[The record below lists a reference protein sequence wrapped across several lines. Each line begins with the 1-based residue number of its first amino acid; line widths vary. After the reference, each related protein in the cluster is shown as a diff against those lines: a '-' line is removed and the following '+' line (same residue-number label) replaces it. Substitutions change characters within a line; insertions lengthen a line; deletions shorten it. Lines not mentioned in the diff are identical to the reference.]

1 MYKITNIMKIIFKL
15 LIIFIL
21 IALPSHSAILKKIEV
36 SGNQR
41 VSSETI
47 KIFSEV
53 KINTDLDSNSLN
65 EILKKLYSTNF
76 FKDVS
81 IKFDNNILYINVEEN
96 PIIQVLK
103 FDGIKNKRILELL
116 KDQIEMKEKS
126 PFVEIKVKNDE
137 RKISNILRVNGY
149 YFSKLN
155 TSLIKNENNT
165 VNLIFNI
172 DLGEKAFIK
181 KINFIGD
188 KKIKDSKLR
197 KIIVSEEAKFWKFVS
212 NRKYLDIN
220 RIQLDTKLLLNYYK
234 NKGYFNATIESSSA
248 KIVDDNQ
255 FELIFNINAGNKYY
269 FGNLDLIL
277 PPDYTKESFEKIFKV
292 QKKLEGEAYSLNK
305 VKKILDEID
314 QIALTKEYE
323 FINAKYKEVVE
334 GDKINLSIKLEDSE
348 KFYIE
353 RVNIFG
359 NYATSEN
366 VIRNSLIVDEGDAY
380 NKILVNKS
388 INQIKSRR
396 IFKTV
401 EKSIDSGSTNNFK
414 VINITVEE
422 QPTGEI
428 SAGAGTGTSGSTV
441 SFGIR
446 ENNYLGSGVK
456 LDTNFSISDNG
467 LQGIVSIEN
476 PNFRNS
482 NKSLNR
488 SVEASDID
496 RMDKFGY
503 KTTKTGFSFGTSFEQ
518 YDDIYFS
525 PSISTYLETLKTSSI
540 ASNAKKKQKGNYFES
555 NFNYGLTLNRLN
567 QNFQPS
573 SGYKTTFAQVL
584 PIYADDM
591 SVVNSFNISRYFSPN
606 ENTIFSLKFLAETV
620 TSLSGDDVRVSKRLY
635 LPSKRLKG
643 FESGR
648 VGPKDGAD
656 FIGGN
661 YATALNFATTLPGL
675 LPDLE
680 NIDFSF
686 FVDAGNVWGVDY
698 SDTLSDSSKIRS
710 STGLAI
716 DWLTPIG
723 PLSFSFA
730 QALTKADTDKTET
743 FRFDI
748 GTTF

>member
-1 MYKITNIMKIIFKL
+1 MYKITIIMNLIFKL
-15 LIIFIL
+15 LLIL
-21 IALPSHSAILKKIEV
+21 TLITLPVNSEILKKIEV
-36 SGNQR
+36 EGNQR

-47 KIFSEV
+47 KIFTQT
-53 KINTDLDSNSLN
+53 KINTDLDSNNLN
-65 EILKKLYSTNF
+65 EIIKNLYSTNF

-81 IKFDNNILYINVEEN
+81 ISFKNNILNIKVQEN
-96 PIIQVLK
+96 PIIQALNFEGV
-103 FDGIKNKRILELL
+103 KNKRILEILR
-116 KDQIEMKEKS
+116 DQIEMKEKS
-126 PFVEIKVKNDE
+126 PFVENKVKNDE
-137 RKISNILRVNGY
+137 KKISNILRTNGY
-149 YFSKLN
+149 YFSKVN
-155 TSLIKNENNT
+155 TSLISNENNT
-165 VNLIFNI
+165 VNLIYNI
-172 DLGEKAFIK
+172 ELGDKAYIK
-181 KINFIGD
+181 KISFIGD

-197 KIIVSEEAKFWKFVS
+197 KIIISEEAKFWKFVS
-212 NRKYLDIN
+212 SRKFLDIN
-220 RIQLDTKLLLNYYK
+220 RIKLDTKLLLNYYK
-234 NKGYFNATIESSSA
+234 NKGYFSATIESSSA
-248 KIVDDNQ
+248 KIIDENQ
-255 FELIFNINAGNKYY
+255 FELIFNINAGKKYY
-269 FGNLDLIL
+269 FGKFDLIL
-277 PPDYTKESFEKIFKV
+277 PTDYTKKSFEKIIKV
-292 QKKLEGEAYSLNK
+292 QKKLEGETYSLNK
-305 VKKILDEID
+305 VKKVLDEID
-314 QIALTKEYE
+314 EIALTKEFE
-323 FINAKYKEVVE
+323 FINAKYDEIIE
-334 GDKINLSIKLEDSE
+334 GDKINLLIKLEDSE

-353 RVNIFG
+353 RINIFG

-380 NKILVNKS
+380 NEILVNKS

-401 EKSIDSGSTNNFK
+401 NKSIDKGSTNNFK
-414 VINITVEE
+414 IININVEE
-422 QPTGEI
+422 QATGEI

-441 SFGIR
+441 SFGIK
-446 ENNYLGSGVK
+446 ENNYLGTGAK
-456 LDTNFSISDNG
+456 LNTNFSISDTG
-467 LQGIVSIEN
+467 LKGILSLEN
-476 PNFRNS
+476 PNYKNT
-482 NKSLNR
+482 NKSLSR
-488 SVEASDID
+488 SIEASDVD

-525 PSISTYLETLKTSSI
+525 PSISTYAETLKTSSI
-540 ASNAKKKQKGNYFES
+540 ASDAKKKQKGDYIES

-573 SGYKTTFAQVL
+573 SGYKTTFAQTL

-591 SVVNSFNISRYFSPN
+591 SVVNSLNVSRYFSPN
-606 ENTIFSLKFLAETV
+606 ENAIFSLKFLAQSV
-620 TSLSGDDVRVSKRLY
+620 TSLGGDDVRISKRLY
-635 LPSKRLKG
+635 LPSKRLRG

-656 FIGGN
+656 FVGGN

-686 FVDAGNVWGVDY
+686 FVDAGNVWGIDY
-698 SDTLSDSSKIRS
+698 SDTLSDGSKIRS

-730 QALTKADTDKTET
+730 QALTKADSDKTET

>member
-1 MYKITNIMKIIFKL
+1 MYKITIIMNIFFKFLIFFL
-15 LIIFIL
+15 LFTL
-21 IALPSHSAILKKIEV
+21 NLKAEILKKFEIN
-36 SGNQR
+36 GNQR

-47 KIFSEV
+47 KIFSEA
-53 KINTDLDSNSLN
+53 KINSDLDTSDLN
-65 EILKKLYSTNF
+65 EIIKNLYSTNF
-76 FKDVS
+76 FKDVN
-81 IKFDNNILYINVEEN
+81 INFKDNTLFITVEEN
-96 PIIQVLK
+96 PIIQILK
-103 FDGIKNKRILELL
+103 FEGIKNRRILEVLNE
-116 KDQIEMKEKS
+116 QIGMKEKS
-126 PFVEIKVKNDE
+126 PFIENKVRNDE
-137 RKISNILRVNGY
+137 NKIINILRTNGY
-149 YFSKLN
+149 YFSKVTTKLN
-155 TSLIKNENNT
+155 NNDNNT
-165 VNLIFNI
+165 VDLIFDI
-172 DLGEKAFIK
+172 ELGEKAFIK
-181 KINFIGD
+181 KISFIGD
-188 KKIKDSKLR
+188 KKIKDNKLR

-220 RIQLDTKLLLNYYK
+220 RIKLDINLLNNYYK
-234 NKGYFNATIESSSA
+234 NKGYFNASIESSSA
-248 KIVDDNQ
+248 KIIDENQ
-255 FELIFNINAGNKYY
+255 FELIFNINAGKKYY
-269 FGNLDLIL
+269 FGNIDLIL
-277 PPDYTKESFEKIFKV
+277 PDDYSTNSFEKIIK
-292 QKKLEGEAYSLNK
+292 QQDKLEGETYSLHK
-305 VKKILDEID
+305 IKKILNEID
-314 QIALTKEYE
+314 EVALTKEYE
-323 FINAKYKEVVE
+323 FINAKYDEIIE
-334 GDKINLSIKLEDSE
+334 GDKINLLIKLEDSE

-353 RVNIFG
+353 RINIFG

-388 INQIKSRR
+388 INQIKSKR
-396 IFKTV
+396 IFKSV
-401 EKSIDSGSTNNFK
+401 SQNIKKGSSNNFK
-414 VINITVEE
+414 VLDITVEE

-428 SAGAGTGTSGSTV
+428 SAGAGTGTSGTTV

-446 ENNYLGSGVK
+446 ENNYMGTGVR
-456 LDTNFSISDNG
+456 LDTNFSISDTG
-467 LQGIVSIEN
+467 VQGIFSIN
-476 PNFRNS
+476 DPNYKNS
-482 NKSLNR
+482 NKSLSR
-488 SVEASDID
+488 SFEASEID

-503 KTTKTGFSFGTSFEQ
+503 KSTKTGFSVGSSFEQ

-525 PSISTYLETLKTSSI
+525 PSILTYLETLKTSSI
-540 ASNAKKKQKGNYFES
+540 ASDAKKKQKGNYFES

-573 SGYKTTFAQVL
+573 SGYKTTFAQTL

-591 SVVNSFNISRYFSPN
+591 SIVNTFDASRYFSPN
-606 ENTIFSLKFLAETV
+606 ENAIFSLKFLAQSI
-620 TSLSGDDVRVSKRLY
+620 TSLGGDDVRVSKRLY
-635 LPSKRLKG
+635 IPSRRLKG

-656 FIGGN
+656 FVGGN
-661 YATALNFATTLPGL
+661 FATALNFATTLPGL

-686 FVDAGNVWGVDY
+686 FVDAANVWGIDY
-698 SDTLSDSSKIRS
+698 SDTLNDSSKIRS